1 MVTLEEITAFKYE
14 YLITLLD
21 DRGQPDLS
29 YGMKGEAE
37 NIFGAREAAWQ
48 LYLWTEQDI
57 GILQR
62 TEEIGPSQFDF
73 RGVSYALVATLKFE
87 WVEEE

>member
-1 MVTLEEITAFKYE
+1 MDSE
-14 YLITLLD
+14 YLITVLD
-21 DRGQPDLS
+21 YSGQPDLH

-37 NIFGAREAAWQ
+37 TVYAAREAAWQ

-73 RGVSYALVATLKFE
+73 RGVDYTLIATLKFE
-87 WVEEE
+87 WVEEEG